1 MKRAS
6 EHRMTDDHEYSGDR
20 APEGP
25 GVVTAAISGAALDAA
40 ETYARHVEKASTAS
54 NGLSSAVAID
64 RVRRARAAL
73 DRRQVAILD
82 MVAVKGH
89 TIARVA
95 EMTGKPDG
103 DLTALYVA
111 ACNALASHY
120 ETDG

>member
-1 MKRAS
+1 
-6 EHRMTDDHEYSGDR
+6 MT
-20 APEGP
+20 AP
-25 GVVTAAISGAALDAA
+25 ISGAALDAA
-40 ETYARHVEKASTAS
+40 ETYARHVETATTAR
-54 NGLSSAVAID
+54 NGMSGAVAAD

-103 DLTALYVA
+103 DLATLYID
-111 ACNALASHY
+111 ACTALASHY
-120 ETDG
+120 ENGA

>member
-1 MKRAS
+1 
-6 EHRMTDDHEYSGDR
+6 MT
-20 APEGP
+20 AP
-25 GVVTAAISGAALDAA
+25 ISGAALDAA
-40 ETYARHVEKASTAS
+40 ETYARHVETATTAR

-95 EMTGKPDG
+95 EMTGKPDV
-103 DLTALYVA
+103 DLAALYVA

-120 ETDG
+120 EIDG

>member
-1 MKRAS
+1 MTAPIS
-6 EHRMTDDHEYSGDR
+6 E
-20 APEGP
+20 A
-25 GVVTAAISGAALDAA
+25 VLDAA
-40 ETYARHVEKASTAS
+40 ETYARHVETATTAR
-54 NGLSSAVAID
+54 NGMSGAVAVD

-103 DLTALYVA
+103 DLTALYLA
-111 ACNALASHY
+111 ACSALASHY
-120 ETDG
+120 ENEA